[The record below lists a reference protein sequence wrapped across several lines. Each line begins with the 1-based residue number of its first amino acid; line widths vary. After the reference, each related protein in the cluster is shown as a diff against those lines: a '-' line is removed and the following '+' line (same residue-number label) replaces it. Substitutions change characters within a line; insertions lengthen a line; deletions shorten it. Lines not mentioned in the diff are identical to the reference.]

1 MNAFHVWIR
10 PLGHI
15 CGVRVDGI
23 KNAEWLLNRLGQ
35 SFIFKNCEPVRE
47 ELGSS
52 CCSFRVMYS
61 SQMSH
66 PLFRRLLGAMPEVN
80 LMVEPAA

>member
-23 KNAEWLLNRLGQ
+23 KNAEWLLKRLGQ
-35 SFIFKNCEPVRE
+35 SFVFKSCEPVRE
-47 ELGSS
+47 EHGSS

-66 PLFRRLLGAMPEVN
+66 PLFRRLLAAMPEIN
-80 LMVEPAA
+80 LVVESAA